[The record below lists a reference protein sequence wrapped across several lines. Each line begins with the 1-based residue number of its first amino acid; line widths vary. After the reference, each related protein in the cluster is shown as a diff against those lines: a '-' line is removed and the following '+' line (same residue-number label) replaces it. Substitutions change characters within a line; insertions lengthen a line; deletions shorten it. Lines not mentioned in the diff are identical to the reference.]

1 MRDGIV
7 SKRCGF
13 KRKSNVKQ
21 DLQRTGKRVR
31 VDVKIPESRMV
42 TGFPG
47 FVLGLCVPEWFDKH
61 ISGICSGKVLGWEKK
76 DEWIMYI
83 ISMH

>member
-1 MRDGIV
+1 MRDEIV

-31 VDVKIPESRMV
+31 IVQEYDVGVETINKFAPIPI
-42 TGFPG
+42 
-47 FVLGLCVPEWFDKH
+47 VP
-61 ISGICSGKVLGWEKK
+61 
-76 DEWIMYI
+76 
-83 ISMH
+83 